1 MAQPQLSNLQPLLEE
16 GQEQVT
22 LSNLQPLP
30 VAPGSQSQQPEPG
43 LLETANQYYNKVAPG
58 EGILSRIGKGLGRAA
73 MVIPNAASAMVS
85 PATEEEKKEGYNDPL
100 AYAGPLQ
107 VHRLLEKPSTDAYK
121 HVDEMARAQEAREQA
136 GTAKFPR
143 VVRQAAEVAGK
154 GLAMVPIVGP
164 YALGTGERVEK
175 TGDVAGTVAEIG
187 AMSAAPEI
195 AKEAMP
201 GGAIPGSALEPG
213 ETSAFP
219 TLQAAVRGAGK
230 TVNAAKNVLP
240 IVAPVTGAIEGAVK
254 GGPLGSAVGSATG
267 GTLGRLSRA
276 IPDVPE
282 SVTEFGNPTEVRN
295 INHLQ
300 KAFDTADK
308 AFNKAAAERAKYSAS
323 EAEGVNPPV
332 DVVKKYETAARAR
345 DEAQYHLDTA
355 KEAAARAK
363 SGMPKARPS
372 STVQPAV
379 EQAAKQTTGVPK
391 ASRSINVKGPGE
403 VAPEIVNP
411 DRVQR
416 FENLEQPKVPGFS
429 EDITLAN
436 EEGVR
441 TGRNPGLKGAGIGQR
456 LLPPADTGTIEP
468 PAPKTPEGEILPP
481 DDTSPE
487 QIRHALVPRKEMAGL
502 YTQPVV
508 EEAAPEA
515 ASQASVEKPK
525 AAQQVT
531 KAGDLI
537 QQSLGGKKLEPNV
550 PLREQLTNAPK
561 RVEEPAQVPEQAN
574 KELSKSATEQEAEG
588 HDKQLVHAN
597 GEALANAIPKTPEGR
612 ALLQKFHD
620 LSNVELRQLAIN
632 AGEDMGQLKIGR
644 KKLMGKGQITRPE
657 VFERMLKNHSAEDLG
672 RMMDEGKHL
681 PPVSGG
687 SQGARAAEKPQ
698 QVVTNASG
706 ESSASQE
713 AINRQASE
721 KRQGIKRYRVDS
733 RSNRAVPL
741 IGPDAVDAKA
751 GKFEH
756 IVQVNAD
763 GSETVLD
770 SGDRA
775 APRLKSARIIR

>member
-1 MAQPQLSNLQPLLEE
+1 MAQPQLSNLQPLPEE

-30 VAPGSQSQQPEPG
+30 VAPGSQAQQPEPG
-43 LLETANQYYNKVAPG
+43 LLETANQYYNKVVPG

-187 AMSAAPEI
+187 AMSAVPQI

-201 GGAIPGSALEPG
+201 GGAIPGSALEPR

-254 GGPLGSAVGSATG
+254 GGPLGSAVGSVTG

-300 KAFDTADK
+300 KVFDTADK
-308 AFNKAAAERAKYSAS
+308 SFNKAAAEKAKYSAS

-332 DVVKKYETAARAR
+332 DVVKKYEAAARAR

-363 SGMPKARPS
+363 SGMPKARSS

-379 EQAAKQTTGVPK
+379 EQTANQTTGVPK

-411 DRVQR
+411 ERVQR

-468 PAPKTPEGEILPP
+468 PAPETPEGEILPP

-487 QIRHALVPRKEMAGL
+487 QIRRLLVPRKEMAGL
-502 YTQPVV
+502 YTQPAV

-515 ASQASVEKPK
+515 ASQSSVEKPK
-525 AAQQVT
+525 AADTSQQVKRIGELT
-531 KAGDLI
+531 
-537 QQSLGGKKLEPNV
+537 QESLGGKALQPNKPLKEQISVKKSEP
-550 PLREQLTNAPK
+550 ES
-561 RVEEPAQVPEQAN
+561 VEE
-574 KELSKSATEQEAEG
+574 G
-588 HDKQLVHAN
+588 HSKQLVHAN

-672 RMMDEGKHL
+672 RMIDEGKHL

-698 QVVTNASG
+698 QVATNASG

-775 APRLKSARIIR
+775 APRLKSARIVR